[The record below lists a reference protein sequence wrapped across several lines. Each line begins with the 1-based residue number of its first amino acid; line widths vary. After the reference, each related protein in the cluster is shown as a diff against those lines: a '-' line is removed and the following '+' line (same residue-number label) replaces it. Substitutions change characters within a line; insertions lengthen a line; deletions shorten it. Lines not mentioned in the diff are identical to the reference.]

1 MSLVASNIRVNL
13 SGKSILKDINV
24 EFPAGKLIG
33 LIGPNGAGKSTL
45 IRVLAGL
52 QMVESGNISL
62 HKQQLHSLSR
72 LELAKKIT
80 YLPQIGEC
88 HWPMSV
94 ERVVM
99 LGRYPHVDSHRLDDV
114 NMQAVEQ
121 AIKEVDIEHLVGRSV
136 NELSG
141 GERARV
147 MLARA
152 LATKSDILLADE
164 PIVSLDPR
172 HQIEV
177 MALLQSLANQ
187 GKTVIVVLHELHL
200 AMRYCN
206 SLVLLNEGV
215 KVSEGSP
222 KEVLTT
228 KNLQVVYGIDAVF
241 GQHQGIDW
249 ILPWGNK
256 KEEKASPSPL

>member
-1 MSLVASNIRVNL
+1 MSLVASNINVTL
-13 SGKSILKDINV
+13 SAKAILKGISV
-24 EFPAGKLIG
+24 EFAENQLIG

-45 IRVLAGL
+45 LRVLAGL
-52 QMVESGNISL
+52 QMLESGKVELNN
-62 HKQQLHSLSR
+62 QQLQDLSN
-72 LELAKKIT
+72 LNLAKKIT
-80 YLPQIGEC
+80 YLPQTHEC
-88 HWPMSV
+88 HWPMTV

-121 AIKEVDIEHLVGRSV
+121 AIKDVDIEHLVGRSV

-152 LATKSDILLADE
+152 LATQSDILLADE

-177 MALLQSLANQ
+177 MALLKTLAEK

-200 AMRYCN
+200 AMRYCD
-206 SLVLLNEGV
+206 SLVLLNKGQV
-215 KVSEGSP
+215 ASEGTP
-222 KEVLTT
+222 ENVLTPEYMST
-228 KNLQVVYGIDAVF
+228 IYGVDAIYGEHV
-241 GQHQGIDW
+241 GCSW
-249 ILPWGNK
+249 ILPWSNK
-256 KEEKASPSPL
+256 KGEEH

>member
-1 MSLVASNIRVNL
+1 MGVMSLIASNIRVKL
-13 SGKSILKDINV
+13 SGKNILNDINV
-24 EFPAGKLIG
+24 EFPAGQLVG

-45 IRVLAGL
+45 MRVLAGL

-62 HKQQLHSLSR
+62 NDQHLHHLSR

-80 YLPQIGEC
+80 YLPQTGEC
-88 HWPMSV
+88 HWPMTV

-99 LGRYPHVDSHRLDDV
+99 LGRYPHVDSHHLNDV

-121 AIKEVDIEHLVGRSV
+121 AIKDADIEHLVGRSV

-152 LATKSDILLADE
+152 LATQSDILLADE
-164 PIVSLDPR
+164 PIASLDPR

-177 MALLQSLANQ
+177 MALLQLLANK

-200 AMRYCN
+200 AMRYCD
-206 SLVLLNEGV
+206 SLVLLDNGQ

-222 KEVLTT
+222 IDVLTE
-228 KNLQVVYGIDAVF
+228 KNLQEVYGVDAIF
-241 GQHQGIDW
+241 GSHKGDHW
-249 ILPWGNK
+249 VLPWLN
-256 KEEKASPSPL
+256 